1 MIEISIYLV
10 LVAYMGKLE
19 GILEDVIVGAFY
31 IFLGLGIVVSAPLLI
46 VAWISG
52 GMYTPS
58 NDVDS
63 FFSLPYL
70 WALGITWGSV
80 GLLFPAYYFLHVK
93 ALSSRILNTLKFYG
107 SMRINN
113 LATRYS
119 TTEAS
124 IQSAITKLKSRRKPV
139 QYDQEK
145 KELIYSPL
153 KKFVGIIDVKYQ
165 PDGHIEDCILFF
177 TSTSVIVAIIT
188 RDKLDRLK
196 QISGGEILRA
206 DERNFSI
213 PRSDVLKVE
222 MTEWPRA
229 GTQMDIVTEEK
240 TYTFTFRDPSILGHH
255 HITGKKLYEAIL
267 RSILPDKLSIQ

>member
-1 MIEISIYLV
+1 ME
-10 LVAYMGKLE
+10 KLE
-19 GILEDVIVGAFY
+19 GILEDVIVWAFY
-31 IFLGLGIVVSAPLLI
+31 ISLGLGIVVLAPFLI
-46 VAWISG
+46 VAWMSG
-52 GMYTPS
+52 GTYTPG
-58 NDVDS
+58 NEIVDF

-70 WALGITWGSV
+70 WAVAITWGSV

-107 SMRINN
+107 RMKINN

-124 IQSAITKLKSRRKPV
+124 IQSAITKLKSKRKPV

-165 PDGHIEDCILFF
+165 PNGHMEDCILFF
-177 TSTSVIVAIIT
+177 TSTSIIVARIT
-188 RDKLDRLK
+188 RDKLDRLT

-206 DERNFSI
+206 DEKNFSI

-222 MTEWPRA
+222 ITEWPRA
-229 GTQMDIVTEEK
+229 PTQMDVVTKEK
-240 TYTFTFRDPSILGHH
+240 TYTFVFRGPLILGHH
-255 HITGKKLYEAIL
+255 HYTGKKLDEDYEAIL